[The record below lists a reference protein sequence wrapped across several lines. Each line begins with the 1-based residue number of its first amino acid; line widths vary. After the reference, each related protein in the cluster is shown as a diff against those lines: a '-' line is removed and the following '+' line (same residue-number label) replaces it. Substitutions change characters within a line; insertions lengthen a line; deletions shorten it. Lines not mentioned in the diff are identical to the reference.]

1 MADRSPAPARPAHL
15 SHRRLGAPLLSLLL
29 ALGAGQADARVRL
42 GETLPPHPWQSAGRE
57 VVVIYTHD
65 CGDLGELWGAV
76 MQSGLPVRAVNVQ
89 GKGTPAPAGVTPWRG
104 PDAEGFARQ
113 LKVGTFPAV
122 LLVREGRI
130 LNAWEGTFQGSG
142 LTPGD

>member
-1 MADRSPAPARPAHL
+1 MR
-15 SHRRLGAPLLSLLL
+15 APLLSLLL

-42 GETLPPHPWQSAGRE
+42 GEPLPPHPWPSVGRE

-76 MQSGLPVRAVNVQ
+76 MESGLPVRAVNVQ
-89 GKGTPAPAGVTPWRG
+89 GVSTPAPAGLTPWRG
-104 PDAEGFARQ
+104 ADAEQFARQ
-113 LKVGTFPAV
+113 LKVGTYPAV

-130 LNAWEGTFQGSG
+130 LNAWEGTFQGAG
-142 LTPGD
+142 LTRGE